1 MRYTWLFIVL
11 VGVCY
16 SIPAFAAEEDHS
28 AAAANEVVYHK
39 LRPSIITNLS
49 GGPSYIRCDVQVL
62 IEDATRAEIVDL
74 HTPALRDE
82 MLMLIVDRDGKELTT
97 PEGKEHLRQD
107 ALKSF
112 RRIMRERSG
121 KNTIED
127 LYFTAYY
134 VR

>member
-1 MRYTWLFIVL
+1 MRNTWLFLLL
-11 VGVCY
+11 VSLLH
-16 SIPAFAAEEDHS
+16 SIPAFAADE
-28 AAAANEVVYHK
+28 AAAAAADIVYHK
-39 LRPSIITNLS
+39 LRPSIVTNLS

-62 IEDATRAEIVDL
+62 IEDADRAQVVEL
-74 HTPALRDE
+74 HSPALRHE
-82 MLMLIVDRDGKELTT
+82 MLMLIAARDGKALSTA
-97 PEGKEHLRQD
+97 EGKEDLRQE
-107 ALKSF
+107 ALETF

>member
-1 MRYTWLFIVL
+1 MRYTLVFLIL
-11 VGVCY
+11 VGVFH
-16 SIPAFAAEEDHS
+16 SIPAFAAEEADAAS
-28 AAAANEVVYHK
+28 AADEVIYHK

-62 IEDATRAEIVDL
+62 IEDATRAEYVDL
-74 HTPALRDE
+74 HSAALRHE
-82 MLMLIVDRDGKELTT
+82 MLMLIADRDGKALST
-97 PEGKEHLRQD
+97 PQGKEDLRQD
-107 ALKSF
+107 TLKSF